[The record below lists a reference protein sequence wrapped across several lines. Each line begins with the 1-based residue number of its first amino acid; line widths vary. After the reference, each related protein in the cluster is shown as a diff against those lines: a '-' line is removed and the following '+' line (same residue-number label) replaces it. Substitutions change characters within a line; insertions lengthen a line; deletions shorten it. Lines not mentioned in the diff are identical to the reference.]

1 MVPEPRPYR
10 HQPFDRSEKLY
21 FLKAGLLVLA
31 LYFFRRAAA
40 GIAFLAWLL
49 VPALFLS
56 FVWFKSIRTGD
67 RLIDVLREHVT
78 FIPIARTEGGRKSFV
93 PWATLALILANAAMF
108 YAMRLLSPVDRGT
121 IENALCFLPP
131 EPIRGISL
139 LSPIASMFLHADA
152 GHLWGNMAFLWAFA
166 PAVEERIGPRRFLL
180 LYLATGLIGHT
191 ASIVI
196 WRLFFRSALFSLGA
210 SGAVAGV
217 MGIFM
222 VRCYFKKLVIP
233 VPLAGLL
240 SVKLKVSSLPVLGL
254 FFVSDLH
261 GGVRHLQGDMSNIG
275 YWTHVG
281 SMAAGFA
288 LAVLLRLHA
297 KAAEEKFTE
306 QGLAAMGSEFGR
318 RASIDSLQAA
328 LRLNPDNEA
337 ALLGLA
343 REYAITRRPEGRE
356 LFQRVIALEIGANPD
371 QAMAAYGECRTSY
384 GPGLESDLQYRLA
397 GVFYRKGEH
406 EPAARLLEA
415 LVAEPSA
422 PDGTRQRAFF
432 QLVVLLAE
440 NNMLEAAHYRLR
452 QFRELYPASPLLQA
466 AEDKLVDVLKS

>member
-1 MVPEPRPYR
+1 MVLEPRPYR
-10 HQPFDRSEKLY
+10 RQPFDRSEKLY
-21 FLKAGLLVLA
+21 FLKVGLLVLS
-31 LYFFRRAAA
+31 LYFFRRAMVSL
-40 GIAFLAWLL
+40 AFLVWLL
-49 VPALFLS
+49 IPTLFFS
-56 FVWFKSIRTGD
+56 FVWFKSIQTGE

-78 FIPIARTEGGRKSFV
+78 FIPITRAEGGRKSFV
-93 PWATLALILANAAMF
+93 PWATLGLILANAAAF
-108 YAMRLLSPVDRGT
+108 YATRLLLPADLAT
-121 IENALCFLPP
+121 LENALVFLPP

-139 LSPIASMFLHADA
+139 LSPLASLFLHADA

-166 PAVEERIGPRRFLL
+166 PAVEERLGARHFLL
-180 LYLATGLIGHT
+180 LYLATGLIGLT
-191 ASIVI
+191 VSIVI
-196 WRLFFRSALFSLGA
+196 WRLFFGLPLYSLGA
-210 SGAVAGV
+210 SGAVAGI
-217 MGIFM
+217 MGVFM

-240 SVKLKVSSLPVLGL
+240 SAKLRVSSLPVLGL

-261 GGVRHLQGDMSNIG
+261 SGIDRLSGGTSNIN

-297 KAAEEKFTE
+297 KAAEEKYTE

-318 RASIDSLQAA
+318 RDSIDSLQAA

-337 ALLGLA
+337 ALTGLA
-343 REYAITRRPEGRE
+343 REYATTRKPEGRE
-356 LFQRVIALEIGANPD
+356 LFQRAIALQVGANPEK
-371 QAMAAYGECRTSY
+371 AMETYIEYRAAY

-452 QFRELYPASPLLQA
+452 QFRELFPASPLLQP